1 MDNASDSKL
10 TAAPQRAGCARDP
23 RAVSR
28 VAESAG
34 IDRAQLAALVRA
46 SVENRAAAGAPAALT
61 GPIAYGDE
69 QTVRRQRAVAERSP
83 EDLHLFDALADATGR
98 LAATRL
104 TAA

>member
-1 MDNASDSKL
+1 VRG
-10 TAAPQRAGCARDP
+10 APATRDP

-61 GPIAYGDE
+61 GPIACGDE
-69 QTVRRQRAVAERSP
+69 QTVRRQRAAVAERSP